1 MLRAHSYQLPGG
13 VGKIASRVVLVAPLR
28 SSLGLSGSHD
38 GLPVADIRHPDAVET
53 MLAGFAQGG
62 DTTVVTCSIGDVEQ
76 VRTLLT
82 YTSIRNPGFRAALEP
97 LPGSPLAV
105 GVVSSLADDLNDPD
119 GDTLA
124 WQISA
129 LDYLRARIWSAVWL
143 PSVSG
148 LTTPSPSLLQHLRS
162 WLPGSGFLA
171 VHGNDAEQGG
181 RVLTARHAPITGL
194 EPRPDV
200 ALLHSTLQ
208 HPTWIVTAV
217 ATALSAQ
224 SVSDVST
231 VREQIDTYGTTQAIE
246 LLGVPASFHSDT
258 KPDPASINVCAACGA
273 RHARAACP
281 LCGMTA
287 PAESSVPLGEHS

>member
-1 MLRAHSYQLPGG
+1 MGN
-13 VGKIASRVVLVAPLR
+13 IASRIVLVAPLR

-38 GLPVADIRHPDAVET
+38 GLAVADIRHPDAVET
-53 MLAGFAQGG
+53 MLAGFAHGG
-62 DTTVVTCSIGDVEQ
+62 DTPIVTCSVDDVEH

-82 YTSIRNPGFRAALEP
+82 YTSIRMPGFRAALEP

-105 GVVSSLADDLNDPD
+105 GVVSSLADDLTDPD

-124 WQISA
+124 WQVSA

-148 LTTPSPSLLQHLRS
+148 LTTPSPSVFQHLRS

-171 VHGNDAEQGG
+171 VHGNGTSRGG
-181 RVLTARHAPITGL
+181 TVLTARHAPITGL

-208 HPTWIVTAV
+208 HPTWVVSAV
-217 ATALSAQ
+217 ATALESL

-231 VREQIDTYGTTQAIE
+231 VREQIDTYGTTEAVE
-246 LLGVPASFHSDT
+246 LLGVPASFHVDT
-258 KPDPASINVCAACGA
+258 KPDPHSVITCNACGT
-273 RHARAACP
+273 RHARTTCP
-281 LCGMTA
+281 LCGMASPTA
-287 PAESSVPLGEHS
+287 SLVHQGEHS

>member
-1 MLRAHSYQLPGG
+1 
-13 VGKIASRVVLVAPLR
+13 VLVAPLR

-38 GLPVADIRHPDAVET
+38 GLAVADIRHPDAVET
-53 MLAGFAQGG
+53 MLAGFMHGG
-62 DTTVVTCSIGDVEQ
+62 DSLIVTCSIGHAEE

-82 YTSIRNPGFRAALEP
+82 YASVRTPGFRAALEP

-105 GVVSSLADDLNDPD
+105 GVVSSLADDLDDPA

-148 LTTPSPSLLQHLRS
+148 LTTPPPSILQHLRS
-162 WLPGSGFLA
+162 WVPGSGFLA
-171 VHGNDAEQGG
+171 VHGNGAPKSGK
-181 RVLTARHAPITGL
+181 VLTARHAPITGL

-208 HPTWIVTAV
+208 HPSWIVPAV
-217 ATALSAQ
+217 ATALESL

-231 VREQIDTYGTTQAIE
+231 VREQVDTYGTAHAVE
-246 LLGVPASFHSDT
+246 LLGVPASFHVDT
-258 KPDPASINVCAACGA
+258 KPDPRSITTCTACGT
-273 RHARAACP
+273 RHARRACP
-281 LCGMTA
+281 LCGMAA
-287 PAESSVPLGEHS
+287 PAASLVPLLGEPS

>member
-1 MLRAHSYQLPGG
+1 
-13 VGKIASRVVLVAPLR
+13 
-28 SSLGLSGSHD
+28 
-38 GLPVADIRHPDAVET
+38 
-53 MLAGFAQGG
+53 MLAGFMRGG
-62 DTTVVTCSIGDVEQ
+62 DTPIVTCSIGDLEE
-76 VRTLLT
+76 VRKLLT
-82 YTSIRNPGFRAALEP
+82 YTSIRTPGFRAALEP

-105 GVVSSLADDLNDPD
+105 GVVSSLADDLNDPG

-148 LTTPSPSLLQHLRS
+148 LTTPSPSVLQHLRS

-171 VHGNDAEQGG
+171 VHGDGSKRSG
-181 RVLTARHAPITGL
+181 KVLTAQHAPVSGL
-194 EPRPDV
+194 ESRPDV

-246 LLGVPASFHSDT
+246 LVGVPASFHVDT
-258 KPDPASINVCAACGA
+258 KPDPHSIAACLACGA

-281 LCGMTA
+281 LCGMAA
-287 PAESSVPLGEHS
+287 PPALVPLGEHS